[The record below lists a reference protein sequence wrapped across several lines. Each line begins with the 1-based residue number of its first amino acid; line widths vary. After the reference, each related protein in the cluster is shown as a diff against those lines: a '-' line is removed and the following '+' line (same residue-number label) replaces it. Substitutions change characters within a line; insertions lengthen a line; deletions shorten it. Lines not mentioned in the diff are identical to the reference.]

1 MSINNFI
8 LNKTDCSLSKHGS
21 LVIMGTVLSDKITH
35 IFTLVSIS
43 GSRIAMADS
52 KDAAVVLKV
61 HMSHRNSL
69 VKLFFNSFWTTT
81 ELHDSVGKAISAFR
95 AS

>member
-1 MSINNFI
+1 
-8 LNKTDCSLSKHGS
+8 
-21 LVIMGTVLSDKITH
+21 MGTVLSDKITH

-52 KDAAVVLKV
+52 KYAAVVLKV
-61 HMSHRNSL
+61 HMSHCNSL
-69 VKLFFNSFWTTT
+69 VKLFLIVFGQQQSFMT
-81 ELHDSVGKAISAFR
+81 LAKAISAFR